1 MKKHSGVYAALAPQG
16 VALLDSRRGR
26 GQWRFL
32 DPVGARLWLELAR
45 GAAPGDAVDTVTAYW
60 QTKGAPVDQVRPE
73 MTTLAADLHTAGL
86 TSPAEAPVRRSPPAV
101 RFAAATRVPLPGQLA
116 GHVALFAALVLLR
129 CLPVRFAVTAA
140 RAATRL
146 PGRSAT
152 VEEAEEAFAAVR
164 RAARWWPGRAAC
176 LEESL
181 AAHLT
186 AALTG
191 RRVAWVSGARFAP
204 HGAHAWIEAA
214 GHIIGQDEIDRV
226 WPYAPA
232 LTVERSH

>member
-1 MKKHSGVYAALAPQG
+1 MTSADLYAALAPQG
-16 VALLDSRRGR
+16 IALMDTRRGR

-32 DPVGARLWLELAR
+32 DPVGARLWVAVAD
-45 GAAPGDAVDTVTAYW
+45 GASPADAVDQLTARW
-60 QTKGAPVDQVRPE
+60 QAEGADPQQVRADL
-73 MTTLAADLHTAGL
+73 TALAADLDRTGL
-86 TSPAEAPVRRSPPAV
+86 LRPAARPAPRPAPGV
-101 RFAAATRVPLPGQLA
+101 RFATAAPVSLLDLAAGHLALA
-116 GHVALFAALVLLR
+116 GALLVLR
-129 CLPVRFAVTAA
+129 CLPVRFAITAA

-146 PGRSAT
+146 PGRTASA
-152 VEEAEEAFAAVR
+152 EDAERALAAVR

-191 RRVAWVSGARFAP
+191 RRVRWVVGARFDP

-214 GHIIGQDEIDRV
+214 GHIIGQDEPDRV
-226 WPYAPA
+226 WPYVTA
-232 LTVERSH
+232 LEVEHSH